1 MKEKNMPPEKKQKGF
16 SLIELIISIAILTIG
31 LLSLAGTVG
40 ISIVNSDRPRQLTI
54 AKYIAVSTIETMIA
68 ARETGVLN
76 FPEID
81 YISAGNPR
89 GFVQGIRP
97 VRNAGCD
104 RIFGTNDDGANTSC
118 GGTETN
124 DLIYTIGPRNVQND
138 RNTQN
143 DRFDGT
149 NDERINLTQ
158 LGYQREIEIENL
170 DFKVNQF
177 TSKRVKVHVYVPQP
191 ILGVARRNNRTVFT
205 MEVTF
210 GSYNTAPTG
219 GQ

>member
-1 MKEKNMPPEKKQKGF
+1 MNRKDKAVEKNGF
-16 SLIELIISIAILTIG
+16 SLIELIISIGILTVG
-31 LLSLAGTVG
+31 LLSLAGTIG

-54 AKYIAVSTIETMIA
+54 AKYIAVATLETMVA

-76 FPEID
+76 FTELD

-118 GGTETN
+118 GGTETS
-124 DLIYTIGPRNVQND
+124 DLIYTIGPNPVNG
-138 RNTQN
+138 
-143 DRFDGT
+143 RFDGT
-149 NDERINLTQ
+149 NDERVNLTQ
-158 LGYQREIEIENL
+158 LGYQREIEITNL
-170 DFKVNQF
+170 DFRNGVV
-177 TSKRVKVHVYVPQP
+177 TSKRVQIHVYLPSPV
-191 ILGVARRNNRTVFT
+191 LGLTRRNNRSTFT

-219 GQ
+219 GS